1 MQPTANM
8 NPRAALHQSAPSAMT
23 RAMSKAEVILP
34 EAPSFTRSRSPT
46 PMSALWAKDSPSR
59 KGMPT

>member
-8 NPRAALHQSAPSAMT
+8 NPRAALHQSAPKAST

-34 EAPSFTRSRSPT
+34 LAPMRIRSRSPT
-46 PMSALWAKDSPSR
+46 PTKALWAKDNPSR
-59 KGMPT
+59 SGMPT